1 MAVQH
6 PFNRRN
12 HFLTDGEQQYD
23 TYGCM
28 KVVCKAAWRAAERG
42 VPGHRAAIL
51 PGTSKPKIVDLYWR
65 CRAIE
70 ISIRESLSA
79 VDLAIPL
86 PPHYTQRPG
95 RRRLQAAR

>member
-28 KVVCKAAWRAAERG
+28 KVVCKAAWRAASVVSPVTVRRSY
-42 VPGHRAAIL
+42 PGL
-51 PGTSKPKIVDLYWR
+51 
-65 CRAIE
+65 
-70 ISIRESLSA
+70 LSRK
-79 VDLAIPL
+79 L
-86 PPHYTQRPG
+86 
-95 RRRLQAAR
+95 